1 MLERIEGFRPG
12 RSRGRGC
19 ATRRDVVCHRGRGP
33 DGAPGAN
40 ISRDEMA
47 AQKRRFSRAQRR
59 ADQMAIDSGL
69 ADYLDDS
76 GGE

>member
-1 MLERIEGFRPG
+1 VIERIEGFRPG

-33 DGAPGAN
+33 TGEPGAN
-40 ISRDEMA
+40 VSRDQMA
-47 AQKRRFSRAQRR
+47 VQKRRFSRAQRR

-69 ADYLDDS
+69 SDYYAE